1 MREAEAAGA
10 RNANETY
17 LIERM
22 RLAAASGAG
31 DADTAARSY
40 EALSGSGRITGP
52 EKLRMIESIAGSYYR
67 AQQYAKSMQ
76 WSQRYLREG
85 GTSPAI
91 RTMLIQSQYLSGDY
105 AGAIKELTVEIQAA
119 ERAGTPPP
127 EDRLKLLLNAA
138 SKQGDNNAYVF
149 AMEKLVTYYPKKEY
163 WVDLLSRMQ
172 RKQNFS
178 DRLSLDAYRLSLATG
193 SMSAPAD
200 YMEMAQLA
208 LQADLASEGKQVIDK
223 GMSSGALSTGAQADR
238 AKRLKALV
246 DKKLAEDV
254 ASRAED
260 ERQAAAAKSGDAMV
274 SLGMSLVY
282 AGEAAEGRAAD
293 AAGHR
298 QGRPQAPRGRQAA
311 PRHRPARRR
320 RQGEG
325 AGDLQD
331 RAGRGRHRRPRPP
344 LGAVREKRRG
354 VAHRVAAR
362 SVQESGPGGAGP
374 SLSEG
379 GERSGE
385 GAALSS
391 AAGAIVSR
399 LFRRETNRAVE
410 ANHFAVQHVVGDDV
424 LHQLG
429 EVGRACR
436 GGSGRAR
443 WRRAP
448 AAPRRAS

>member
-1 MREAEAAGA
+1 MSSLSSSRFRAVAAAVFLAAGLASGGVAVAQESLRPEIGRPLQAAQELIKGGKYREALVKVREAEAVGA

-31 DADTAARSY
+31 DAETAARSY
-40 EALSGSGRITGP
+40 EALSGSGRISGP

-67 AQQYAKSMQ
+67 AQQYAKAMQ

-85 GTSPAI
+85 GTSGAI

-105 AGAIKELTVEIQAA
+105 AGAIKELMVEIQGA
-119 ERAGTPPP
+119 ERAGSPPP

-193 SMSAPAD
+193 SMSAAAD

-223 GMSSGALSTGAQADR
+223 GMSSGALSTGAQAER

-260 ERQAAAAKSGDAMV
+260 ERTALAAKSGDALMV
-274 SLGMSLVY
+274 LGMKLVF
-282 AGEAAEGRAAD
+282 AGEAAKGVQFMQQGIAKGGLKRPEDAKLHLGIGQLIAGDKAKAQATFKTVQGAD
-293 AAGHR
+293 GTADLAR
-298 QGRPQAPRGRQAA
+298 LWTLY
-311 PRHRPARRR
+311 ARR
-320 RQGEG
+320 
-325 AGDLQD
+325 
-331 RAGRGRHRRPRPP
+331 
-344 LGAVREKRRG
+344 
-354 VAHRVAAR
+354 
-362 SVQESGPGGAGP
+362 
-374 SLSEG
+374 
-379 GERSGE
+379 
-385 GAALSS
+385 GAA
-391 AAGAIVSR
+391 
-399 LFRRETNRAVE
+399 
-410 ANHFAVQHVVGDDV
+410 
-424 LHQLG
+424 
-429 EVGRACR
+429 
-436 GGSGRAR
+436 
-443 WRRAP
+443 
-448 AAPRRAS
+448 